1 MTEQP
6 VKLVTG
12 EEDASDDE
20 VEEMDCIIEDVDVA
34 PTHYENIDFTRQEV
48 VKTDV
53 VFGEV
58 KGEYIRSPTLLYAD
72 KEQRKEQCSGSSSFI
87 PEPIE
92 SWIP

>member
-72 KEQRKEQCSGSSSFI
+72 K
-87 PEPIE
+87 
-92 SWIP
+92 